1 MATTWTDR
9 HHDHAIAH
17 GDVGNVASLGLSAA
31 LPMAAYFTADIWG
44 GAMGLVP
51 VVTAPFGLPDWIM
64 AAVMMLTL
72 PMWGVA
78 RWLVRRHG
86 AAGRVAGHWIVAL
99 ILGTVLLPYGL
110 SLANPFMAGL
120 LPVLVLLT
128 GIVAVMRSSALS
140 GGAALLL
147 TPGLVWF
154 GLASLVGFT
163 ALAGG
168 WSPPFALVD
177 HNRH

>member
-1 MATTWTDR
+1 MATTWSINSP
-9 HHDHAIAH
+9 DHTVAH
-17 GDVGNVASLGLSAA
+17 GDVRAIAGLGLSAA
-31 LPMAAYFTADIWG
+31 LPMAAYFVADIVG
-44 GAMGLVP
+44 DAIGLVP
-51 VVTAPFGLPDWIM
+51 VVTPPLGLPEWTL
-64 AAVMMLTL
+64 AAAMMLTL

-78 RWLVRRHG
+78 RWLVASQG

-99 ILGTVLLPYGL
+99 IGGVVLLPFAL

-147 TPGLVWF
+147 APGLVWF
-154 GLASLVGFT
+154 GLGSLVGFT
-163 ALAGG
+163 TLAGG

-177 HNRH
+177 HNR